1 MSKRLG
7 RSQNLISVSNSFYET
22 LKSGTLILTCLTFL
36 FISQSKGQSVTV
48 PFGSPTTFTVPV
60 GVTSIR
66 INAWGGGGGTGGQ
79 DCGAGCTNA
88 SPSQVGYVIATYS
101 VTAGSSIL
109 IYPGGKGGNGSNE
122 VTNTGGGA
130 GGNSTHPSGYD
141 GGRGGHAGGVGS
153 SGGGGGGGAATVV
166 AFGTSSTIRI
176 VAGGG
181 GGGGGMADKAGSGEA
196 GVNTPSSSNST
207 NGGNGTSAGST
218 RDGGGGG
225 GGGGGELGSVGG
237 GIYNAVSSPAEVA
250 GRGGSRGNNFVS
262 DGTSVTNT
270 TISWTAAGKVEITY
284 TAVGGT
290 ASSNQTVCSG
300 TQPANIT
307 LSNYAGTVQWQVSTN
322 NSSWSNISGATS
334 ATLTSADMGSLTATR
349 YYRAFVSG
357 VAYSNTVTVT
367 ISQTPTV
374 TAVASQTYCHND
386 AASETALSGT
396 VTGTTFAWTN
406 SNTNIGLAASGTGNV
421 PAFTA
426 TNTTTDPISA
436 TITITPTANSCTGT
450 TSTYTITVNPAPTS
464 ANAGSD
470 MSIPLTGKSLSGN
483 NPIVGSGVW
492 SVVSG
497 PSTSVSQF
505 TDPNAHNS
513 TFIPSGGKGNYIL
526 RWTIS
531 NSSCTASSDE
541 VLVRVV
547 DQVWTGNNSENW
559 NTDANWVSGTAPTGS
574 AAVDIV
580 VDPGATRNIVLSAPL
595 TLGSLDFNGSN
606 VKMVLGNHDLVI
618 GSINNAADNAY
629 VQTNGV
635 GKLVTT
641 IANNG
646 NVLFPI
652 GNSTYNPV
660 TIANNTGNADE
671 FSVRVADEVLTGG
684 TTGTSINNRVV
695 NRTWHIDKTL
705 ANAGQGIDITLQW
718 NSNEELGTLA
728 DYKLSHFGN
737 NGWELAVGTSGSVSE
752 NGLIKSMT
760 HTGYTGLFSPFAI
773 GSSTSALPVTW
784 LNFTGKKHALGVEL
798 NWSTA
803 TEQNTKDYQVQHSTN
818 TQQWNTIGTLS
829 AAGNSNSE
837 RNYQFLHEGPFKSS
851 INHYYRILQR
861 DLDGKSSFSK
871 IIRIEYPMSESDII
885 IYPNPVHDVL
895 HINIKK
901 RQELRLTNIQGVIVW
916 KSVLLPG
923 NHKIQVSQFESGTY
937 LLQSVEGTFKLIIN

>member
-7 RSQNLISVSNSFYET
+7 RSQNLISVSNSIHKT
-22 LKSGTLILTCLTFL
+22 LKSGTLILSCLTFL
-36 FISQSKGQSVTV
+36 CISQSKGQSVTQTYT
-48 PFGSPTTFTVPV
+48 SATTFTVPV

-101 VTAGSSIL
+101 VVAGNL
-109 IYPGGKGGNGSNE
+109 INVYPGGKGTNGGSNR
-122 VTNTGGGA
+122 GGSGTGA
-130 GGNSTHPSGYD
+130 GGAATYSTGVYN
-141 GGRGGHAGGVGS
+141 GGRGGNAGSIGT
-153 SGGGGGGGAATVV
+153 SGAGGGGGAATVV
-166 AFGTSSTIRI
+166 AFGSTIRI

-181 GGGGGMADKAGSGEA
+181 GGGGGMADLANSGRAGS
-196 GVNTPSSSNST
+196 NTPSSSGST
-207 NGGNGTSAGST
+207 NGGDGTSAGN

-225 GGGGGELGSVGG
+225 GGGGGSNGSSGGTIYTAVGT
-237 GIYNAVSSPAEVA
+237 EVA
-250 GRGGSRGNNFVS
+250 GNGGSRGNNFES
-262 DGTSVTNT
+262 GGTSVNNT
-270 TISWTAAGKVEITY
+270 TITWTNAGKVEITY

-290 ASSNQTVCSG
+290 ASSNQSICSG
-300 TQPANIT
+300 TQPANIS
-307 LSNYAGTVQWQVSTN
+307 LSNYAGTIQWQVSTDN
-322 NSSWSNISGATS
+322 TTWSNISGATS
-334 ATLTSADMGSLTATR
+334 ATLTSTQMGTLTATR
-349 YYRAFVSG
+349 YYRALVSD
-357 VAYSNTVTVT
+357 VVNSNTVTVT
-367 ISQTPTV
+367 VSQTPTV
-374 TAVASQTYCHND
+374 SAVASQTYCHNG
-386 AASETALSGT
+386 AASETALSGP

-426 TNTTTDPISA
+426 TNSTTAPISA
-436 TITITPTANSCTGT
+436 TITITPTANSCIGT

-505 TDPNAHNS
+505 SNPNAHNS

-526 RWTIS
+526 RWSIS
-531 NSSCTASSDE
+531 NSSCTVSSDE

-559 NTDANWVSGTAPTGS
+559 NTDANWGSGTAPTGS

-595 TLGSLDFNGSN
+595 TLGSLDFNGAN
-606 VKMVLGNHDLVI
+606 VKLVLGNHDLVI
-618 GSINNAADNAY
+618 GSINNASTNAY

-641 IANNG
+641 IANNS

-660 TIANNTGNADE
+660 TIANNTGSADE
-671 FSVRVADEVLTGG
+671 FSIRVADEVLTSG
-684 TTGTSINNRVV
+684 TTGTAINNNVV

-718 NSNEELGTLA
+718 NSNEELGTLS
-728 DYKLSHFGN
+728 DYKLRHFGN
-737 NGWELAVGTSGSVSE
+737 NGWELAAGTSGSVSE
-752 NGLIKSMT
+752 NGLIKTMI
-760 HTGYTGLFSPFAI
+760 HTGYTGSFSPFAI
-773 GSSTSALPVTW
+773 GSPTGTLPVTW
-784 LNFTGKKHALGVEL
+784 LNFTGKKLAKGVEL

-803 TEQNTKDYQVQHSTN
+803 TEQNTKDYQVQHSIN
-818 TQQWNTIGTLS
+818 TQQWNTIGTLP
-829 AAGNSNSE
+829 AAGNSNSV

-851 INHYYRILQR
+851 INHFYRILQR

-871 IIRIEYPMSESDII
+871 IIRIEYPMSENDII

-923 NHKIQVSQFESGTY
+923 RHEIQVSQFASGTY
-937 LLQSVEGTFKLIIN
+937 LLQSGKSTYTLIIQ